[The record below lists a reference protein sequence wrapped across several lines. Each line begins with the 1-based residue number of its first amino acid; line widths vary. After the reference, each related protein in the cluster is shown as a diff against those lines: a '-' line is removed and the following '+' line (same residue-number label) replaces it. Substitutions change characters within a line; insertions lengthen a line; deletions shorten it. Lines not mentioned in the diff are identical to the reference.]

1 MLTAFDQ
8 KMNMFVALHRPG
20 G

>member
-1 MLTAFDQ
+1 M
-8 KMNMFVALHRPG
+8 ALHRPG